1 MSTFAPVHR
10 PRVSPLAG
18 SVDAVA
24 RGNRRLHRES
34 TRHTLASLIAG
45 ASAALAV
52 LGMSALGGVD
62 LSMRSSLAS
71 VLTLA
76 FGAYG
81 PAFLWLSHLAFRSL
95 SGDRLRARLRRSE
108 ELSAIVRVLYGG
120 GPTSWA
126 VLIVVVGVISVVL
139 LATSGDSIDLW
150 LIASCVLG
158 VGGTWVLLVAV
169 FAVEHMRGW
178 AERGGLEFPGEEERD
193 FSDFVYL
200 SVQLS
205 ATFSSADVALTTR
218 PARRLV
224 TVQSIVGFAYST
236 VIIAVFASL
245 LISLAA

>member
-45 ASAALAV
+45 AFAALAV

-71 VLTLA
+71 ALTLA

-108 ELSAIVRVLYGG
+108 ELSAIVRVLGG

-139 LATSGDSIDLW
+139 LATSGDTVNLW

-193 FSDFVYL
+193 FGDFVYL

-205 ATFSSADVALTTR
+205 ATFSSADVALTNR

-224 TVQSIVGFAYST
+224 MVQSIVGFAYST